1 MINYYFSKRSLMN
14 ELYILKSL
22 NLINNEKNI
31 NHQLILDKKGLFSDF
46 EKDTSYQLGYKLGL
60 FDVTNLWK
68 HYIISSRVSYQEEYS
83 LIKYLH
89 DVGVE
94 VCYSPETGIYFS
106 EMVDLP
112 INLTE
117 NINDELFT
125 IKKINRKFSIIPEDL
140 TSKYFL
146 SSKLFNNLEDLDKYL
161 KRNNIINKLLNIFNN
176 REYDLISGYRLGIYK
191 GIENLERFPIG
202 TLVSEEKNKKITNY
216 LIRNNLVIT
225 VIHGIPII
233 RKNNELR
240 PIYDEHEIRYEF
252 NIIDRLIE
260 HNVKKKEKPI
270 LTDQLSWILI

>member
-31 NHQLILDKKGLFSDF
+31 NHQLILDKKGLFSNF
-46 EKDTSYQLGYKLGL
+46 KKDT
-60 FDVTNLWK
+60 
-68 HYIISSRVSYQEEYS
+68 SYQEEYS

-112 INLTE
+112 INLTK
-117 NINDELFT
+117 NINDE
-125 IKKINRKFSIIPEDL
+125 
-140 TSKYFL
+140 
-146 SSKLFNNLEDLDKYL
+146 LFNNLEDLDKYL
-161 KRNNIINKLLNIFNN
+161 KRNNILNKLLNIFNN

-202 TLVSEEKNKKITNY
+202 TLVSEEKKNKKITNY

-225 VIHGIPII
+225 IIHGIPII
-233 RKNNELR
+233 RKNNELS

-260 HNVKKKEKPI
+260 HNVKKKKSRSSRTSFPEF
-270 LTDQLSWILI
+270 